1 MNILILKLALAPI
14 IIGSASLAGRKWG
27 PAVSGWIVGLPLT
40 SGPVAFILA
49 VSHDTTFAF
58 GAIRGTLSGGF
69 SLIAFCLTYAWLARK
84 FNWVVTALGSMLVF
98 TGMTALLQNID
109 LPLIPLFFA
118 IVFVILFGLLLMPI
132 QAEFEPSQSTPSR
145 WDIPARVLVG
155 TGFILLLTGIA
166 PYIGP
171 RLTGLLTTIPLYA
184 GILTIFAHRQHGH
197 AGANSVLR
205 GLILG
210 LFSFAG
216 FYLVLGLLIQN
227 TSLAVSFGASILSAL
242 IVQGLTL
249 LILQKAHQ
257 QNQLQDV

>member
-1 MNILILKLALAPI
+1 MNILILKLVLAPV

-58 GAIRGTLSGGF
+58 GAICGTLSGGF

-84 FNWVVTALGSMLVF
+84 FNWMITALGSMFVF
-98 TGMTALLQNID
+98 AGMTTLLQNMD
-109 LPLIPLFFA
+109 APFIPLFFA
-118 IVFVILFGLLLMPI
+118 IVLVIFIGLWLMPK
-132 QAEFEPSQSTPSR
+132 QTKLEVNQSTPGK
-145 WDIPARVLVG
+145 WDIPARILVG
-155 TGFILLLTGIA
+155 TSFILLMTGIA

-184 GILTIFAHRQHGH
+184 GILTILAHRHHGH

-227 TSLAVSFGASILSAL
+227 TSLLISFSAATLSAL
-242 IVQGLTL
+242 VVQAITL
-249 LILQKAHQ
+249 LILQKTHHPI
-257 QNQLQDV
+257 